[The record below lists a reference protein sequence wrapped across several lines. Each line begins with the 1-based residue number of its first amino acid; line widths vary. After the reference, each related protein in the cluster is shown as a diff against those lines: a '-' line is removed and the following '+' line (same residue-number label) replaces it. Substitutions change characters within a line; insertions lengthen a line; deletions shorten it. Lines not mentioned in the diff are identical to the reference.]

1 MIQVKYKKNF
11 DIDRMLRNVRASAA
25 VLLNDVAV
33 PVKEGWDK
41 EIKEK
46 IKNWDSGEIGSKM
59 PVLTG
64 KRKNIKYNMKKV
76 NPNLRLKIIESKKKG
91 TYSTE
96 V

>member
-1 MIQVKYKKNF
+1 MSDKPKKNYSNEHPKYKK
-11 DIDRMLRNVRASAA
+11 LKSYSEAE
-25 VLLNDVAV
+25 LLEWN
-33 PVKEGWDK
+33 K

-59 PVLTG
+59 PVVTG